1 MSDYQ
6 SAEIVKKILRVY
18 RTVAVVGLSDKPE
31 RPSYGVASYLQSQ
44 GYRIVP
50 VNPRISRVLGED
62 AYPDLVS
69 IPFEIEIVD
78 IFRRSE
84 DIPPVVDDAI
94 KKGVRAIWMQEGV
107 VNETSAE
114 MAVAAGLEVIMDL
127 CMLKEHQ
134 KHDL

>member
-1 MSDYQ
+1 MGHYQ
-6 SAEIVKKILRVY
+6 STETVKKILRTY

-31 RPSYGVASYLQSQ
+31 RPSYAVASYMQSQ
-44 GYRIVP
+44 GYRVVP

-84 DIPPVVDDAI
+84 DVPPIVDAAI
-94 KKGVRAIWMQEGV
+94 EKGVRAVWMQEGV
-107 VNETSAE
+107 INEAAAE
-114 MAVAAGLEVIMDL
+114 KAKTAGLEVVMDL
-127 CMLKEHQ
+127 CMLKEYG
-134 KHDL
+134 KHIS

>member
-1 MSDYQ
+1 MGDYQ
-6 SAEIVKKILRVY
+6 STEIVKKILQEY
-18 RTVAVVGLSDKPE
+18 HTVAVVGLSDKPE

-62 AYPDLVS
+62 AYPNLVS

-84 DIPPVVDDAI
+84 DIPPIVDDAI
-94 KKGVRAIWMQEGV
+94 KKEVRAIWMQEGV
-107 VNETSAE
+107 INETAAE
-114 MAVAAGLEVIMDL
+114 KAAAAGLEVIVDL

-134 KHDL
+134 KHGL

>member
-1 MSDYQ
+1 MGDHQ
-6 SAEIVKKILRVY
+6 SAEIVKKILRDY
-18 RTVAVVGLSDKPE
+18 HTVAVVGLSDKPE
-31 RPSYGVASYLQSQ
+31 RPSHIVASYLQSQ
-44 GYRIVP
+44 GFRIIP

-84 DIPPVVDDAI
+84 DIPPIVDVAI

-107 VNETSAE
+107 VNGAAAE
-114 MAVAAGLEVIMDL
+114 KAEAAGLEVVMDL

-134 KHDL
+134 KYGL